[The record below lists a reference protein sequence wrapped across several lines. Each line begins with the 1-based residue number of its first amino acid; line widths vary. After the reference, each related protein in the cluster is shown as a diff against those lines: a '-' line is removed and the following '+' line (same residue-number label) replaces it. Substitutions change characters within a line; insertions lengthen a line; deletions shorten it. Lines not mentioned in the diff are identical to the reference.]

1 MSDQNNQVDD
11 LLEAVEEL
19 DLAGGNL
26 EQKVDQSQKTHKEL
40 HTLSE
45 EAKVDS
51 SIMTLEAA
59 KTAQEAATQSQEA
72 AKASLQVS
80 EALRGHTEELTN
92 ATFNW
97 RQAIRHAS
105 QEMAESK
112 KLFVSMLVISL
123 LLSLTAVGVMIAV
136 YYNIG
141 SQQEQLKGEILDVV
155 QTENALFTKKMTIK
169 IDDLASQIE
178 ASRFY
183 VEKLAR
189 SPQPPVDITTEE
201 STSQEET
208 TTPEVNNN
216 PKTIQTAEQSP
227 EQSKIPATVNN
238 SAEIEQLLQAQLQPM
253 QDKMTQQISQLSE
266 QQATLSKEL
275 QKLAIAASKQ
285 PKPVMTSGGTARLD
299 AKQSQQLADIRWLV
313 SKHDK
318 KLLTIS
324 DQLKTM
330 TQPDAQS
337 DIKWQKQLEQ
347 LQLQQKTIQTE
358 LQKLQENVKE
368 LTSKVN
374 ANQPYSYK
382 AK

>member
-19 DLAGGNL
+19 DLAEENL

-40 HTLSE
+40 HNLSE

-123 LLSLTAVGVMIAV
+123 LLSLTAIGVMIAV

-141 SQQEQLKGEILDVV
+141 SKQEQLKGEILDVV
-155 QTENALFTKKMTIK
+155 QTENALFTKKN
-169 IDDLASQIE
+169 D
-178 ASRFY
+178 
-183 VEKLAR
+183 
-189 SPQPPVDITTEE
+189 
-201 STSQEET
+201 
-208 TTPEVNNN
+208 
-216 PKTIQTAEQSP
+216 
-227 EQSKIPATVNN
+227 
-238 SAEIEQLLQAQLQPM
+238 
-253 QDKMTQQISQLSE
+253 
-266 QQATLSKEL
+266 
-275 QKLAIAASKQ
+275 
-285 PKPVMTSGGTARLD
+285 
-299 AKQSQQLADIRWLV
+299 
-313 SKHDK
+313 H
-318 KLLTIS
+318 
-324 DQLKTM
+324 
-330 TQPDAQS
+330 
-337 DIKWQKQLEQ
+337 
-347 LQLQQKTIQTE
+347 
-358 LQKLQENVKE
+358 
-368 LTSKVN
+368 
-374 ANQPYSYK
+374 
-382 AK
+382 